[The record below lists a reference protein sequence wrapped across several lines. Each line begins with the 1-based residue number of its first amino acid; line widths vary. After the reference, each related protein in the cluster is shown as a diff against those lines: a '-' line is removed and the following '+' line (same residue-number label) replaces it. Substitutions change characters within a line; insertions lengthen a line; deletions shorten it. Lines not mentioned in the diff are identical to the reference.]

1 MFHKYK
7 YALFIFLVCVAKT
20 YSQES
25 FVYKDFNNINLDNLS
40 LEGPVGHLM
49 MKAHLTVDLD
59 STLLYIDQAEKLAFK
74 TKDTLLIPYINYH
87 LGYAHYNKQ
96 NFDLS
101 ETYLNKCISIASIYK
116 LRGMQFE
123 SYNLLGLI
131 KKDQR
136 LFGLSLDYFKKA
148 LEFAPTTYDKLYLKI
163 NISGIYLDTNKEG
176 MAKLYL
182 DEVLD
187 FNNNNKNV
195 LEPYWMA
202 YAFLN
207 YSKVVKGFRDKSK
220 YISLAITQAEKEK
233 DMHVLLQANIVLS
246 DIYLEF
252 NKYKQALVI
261 AHQNLKL
268 ALQYNYIDSVVRIE
282 LILAQLYYKLNQH
295 ETSLSYLDSIRNKTD
310 VEWMNFQINELYYEN
325 LYKIGEYKKA
335 FLSAKKHIKFLDSI
349 LLNKQDKTYAEYAK
363 KYQTEKKIQENLSL
377 IKDNQIKSLV
387 ISKEKIKRYLI
398 SILCLLLVLII
409 FVFYFRYQNK
419 KSITEVL
426 KTKNDIITKQNQKL
440 EIANKTKQKLFSI
453 VAHDLINPFNALL
466 GYADVL
472 KADYLSLSDQ
482 ERQAMIAIIAKYAN
496 QNYNLTN
503 RLLTWSRTQQNRL
516 TINKVT
522 LNAKKTIIEA
532 IAPYKLLAYQKNI
545 KTVLNINSVVTIW
558 ADKDSLI
565 TTITNLYCNAI
576 KFTNFDGLIT
586 IDVHNRDNATIIK
599 VIDNGV
605 GMTQKQLNNIF
616 SLLIKTTSRGTN
628 NEKGS
633 GFGLLICNELTV
645 LQNGKLRVHSVI
657 NEGTEITIELP
668 RV

>member
-1 MFHKYK
+1 MSRNYS
-7 YALFIFLVCVAKT
+7 YALFFFLFCVVKT
-20 YSQES
+20 YSQEY
-25 FVYKDFNNINLDNLS
+25 FVYKDFDNINLDNLS

-49 MKAHLTVDLD
+49 MKAHLTVNLD
-59 STLLYIDQAEKLAFK
+59 STLLYINQAEKLAFK

-96 NFDLS
+96 NFSLS
-101 ETYLNKCISIASIYK
+101 ETYLNKCIALGSIYK
-116 LRGMQFE
+116 LPGMLFE

-136 LFGLSLDYFKKA
+136 LFDLSLDYFKKA
-148 LEFAPTTYDKLYLKI
+148 LEFAPTTNENLYLKI
-163 NISGIYLDTNKEG
+163 NISGIYLDTNKKG

-187 FNNNNKNV
+187 FNNTHKNV

-202 YAFLN
+202 YAYLS
-207 YSKVVKGFRDKSK
+207 YSKVISGFQDRYK
-220 YISLAITQAEKEK
+220 YISLAITQAETEK
-233 DMHVLLQANIVLS
+233 DNHVLLHANIELS
-246 DIYLEF
+246 DLYLEF

-268 ALQYNYIDSVVRIE
+268 ALQYNYTDSVVRIE

-295 ETSLSYLDSIRNKTD
+295 ETSLSYLNSILSKSD
-310 VEWMNFQINELYYEN
+310 VAWMNFQINELNYEN
-325 LYKIGEYKKA
+325 LYKIGKYKNA
-335 FLSAKKHIKFLDSI
+335 FLSAKKHIKLLDS
-349 LLNKQDKTYAEYAK
+349 LLVNKQDKTYAEYAK
-363 KYQTEKKIQENLSL
+363 KYQTEKKIQENLAL
-377 IKDNQIKSLV
+377 IKDNEIKSLV
-387 ISKEKIKRYLI
+387 ISNEKIKRYLI
-398 SILCLLLVLII
+398 SILCLLLILLILI
-409 FVFYFRYQNK
+409 FYFRYQNK
-419 KSITEVL
+419 KSFSEVL

-472 KADYLSLSDQ
+472 KADYFSLNDQ
-482 ERQAMIAIIAKYAN
+482 ERQAMIAIIAKHA
-496 QNYNLTN
+496 QHNYNLTN

-522 LNAKKTIIEA
+522 LNAKNTILET
-532 IAPYKLLAYQKNI
+532 IAPYRLLAHQKNI
-545 KTVLNINSVVTIW
+545 KTVLNINSAVTIW
-558 ADKDSLI
+558 ADKDSL
-565 TTITNLYCNAI
+565 TTIISNLYCNAI
-576 KFTNFDGLIT
+576 KFTHFDGVIT
-586 IDVHNRDNATIIK
+586 IEVRIQGNATIIK

-605 GMTQKQLNNIF
+605 GMAQKQLNNIF
-616 SLLIKTTSRGTN
+616 SLLINTSSRGTN
-628 NEKGS
+628 KEKGS

-645 LQNGKLRVHSVI
+645 LHNGKLRVNSAI

-668 RV
+668 NA